1 MARRLLVVMAV
12 VSIVGLLAVGAVAE
26 DLTGLASRI
35 LPASCV
41 TQADFFSA
49 LNMAF
54 GNCAG
59 ETGKGVVPSF
69 ISSGFLPSGFT
80 SSADAC
86 VTKGFASQVLYHALG
101 LRPALLEWIQISV
114 SGLTPEL
121 ALSIAQRYSVMA
133 SGNASDRLT
142 GREFVATILAILQ
155 YELANKR
162 VPCVGYYKYRGELVH
177 WFNAIQTTVMTPAEA
192 ATYIPGLVVVPTS

>member
-26 DLTGLASRI
+26 DLTGLASRV

-54 GNCAG
+54 GGSEG
-59 ETGKGVVPSF
+59 ETIQGIVSKF

-80 SSADAC
+80 LNADAC
-86 VTKGFASQVLYHALG
+86 VTKGFAAQVLYHALHLTPG
-101 LRPALLEWIQISV
+101 LLEWIEISV
-114 SGLTPEL
+114 RGLSPDM
-121 ALSIAQRYSVMA
+121 ALRIAQRHNVMVSGKA
-133 SGNASDRLT
+133 SGNFT
-142 GREFVATILAILQ
+142 GREFVATILATIQ
-155 YELANKR
+155 FEIANKR
-162 VPCVGYYKYRGELVH
+162 IPFVSYYRYRGTLVH

-192 ATYIPGLVVVPTS
+192 ATYIPGLVIVPTS